1 MSNKTEFEKGYDEA
15 IADAVAIVNIAR
27 ENGETDLRQVRSWIE
42 RAENILMKRTAKFN
56 FKY

>member
-42 RAENILMKRTAKFN
+42 RAE
-56 FKY
+56 KYINEEDGEV